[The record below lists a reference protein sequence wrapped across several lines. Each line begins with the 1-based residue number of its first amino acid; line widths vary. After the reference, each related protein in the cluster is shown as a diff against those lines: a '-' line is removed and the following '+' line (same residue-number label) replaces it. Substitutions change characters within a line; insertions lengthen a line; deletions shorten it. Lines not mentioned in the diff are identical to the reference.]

1 MVTNETSADML
12 DLLTNPAFYVKDGM
26 VIRTNQAARGIPIAD
41 GTPVVQLISIG
52 VEEYEAFTGG
62 CLYLQL
68 QLGSEVGAYVT
79 KLDGMD
85 VFVVEKDEEFAELQA
100 MALAAQEIRQPL
112 ASLMAMTD
120 QLFPLLRCSDVPE
133 ADEQVAR
140 INKSLYQMLRI
151 VSNMS
156 DAYRYCTC
164 SNSRQEPRDIPQLL
178 QEIFEAVIP
187 LTQAAGIQMEFSN
200 TAGSIYSLADPE
212 RLERAISNILSN
224 AIKFTPAGG
233 VIQAQLVRRGHRLYL
248 TVSDN
253 GNGIPED
260 LRASVYRRYQR
271 QPGLEDGRFGIGLGM
286 VMIRS
291 VASQHGGTVLLE
303 QDDSGVRLTM
313 TLAIRQDTEGR
324 VRTPVMRVDY
334 AGERDHRLIELS
346 ESLPAHLYG
355 PNKVN

>member
-1 MVTNETSADML
+1 MVTNETPADML
-12 DLLTNPAFYVKDGM
+12 DLLTSPAFYVKDGV
-26 VIRTNQAARGIPIAD
+26 VIRTNQAAKGIPIAD
-41 GTPVVQLISIG
+41 GTPVAQLISVG
-52 VEEYEAFTGG
+52 AEDYEEFTGG
-62 CLYLQL
+62 CLYLRL
-68 QLGSEVGAYVT
+68 KLDSETGAYVT

-112 ASLMAMTD
+112 ASLMALTD
-120 QLFPLLRCSDVPE
+120 HIFPLLQRSDVPD
-133 ADEQVAR
+133 ADAQMAR

-156 DAYRYCTC
+156 DAYRYSTG
-164 SNSRQEPRDIPQLL
+164 SNSRQESRDVPRLL

-187 LTQAAGIQMEFSN
+187 LAQEAGIRMEFSN
-200 TAGSIYSLADPE
+200 AAGSIYSLVDPD

-224 AIKFTPAGG
+224 AIKFTPEGG
-233 VIQAQLVRRGHRLYL
+233 AIQAQLVRRGHRLYL
-248 TVSDN
+248 TVSDT

-291 VASQHGGTVLLE
+291 AAIQHGGTVLLE

-313 TLAIRQDTEGR
+313 TLAIRQDAEGR
-324 VRTPVMRVDY
+324 VRTPMMRVDY

>member
-120 QLFPLLRCSDVPE
+120 QLFPLLRGSDVPE

-156 DAYRYCTC
+156 DAYGYCTC

-187 LTQAAGIQMEFSN
+187 LAQAAGIQMEFSN